1 MSWANQFTDVGT
13 GVGSGVID
21 SDYRGNV
28 AMIFFKFS
36 NNYPQIR
43 QRDKTA
49 QIAFKKIASHT
60 KLAEVNNFDDTISR
74 SEKDFG
80 STDSKCRNDL

>member
-1 MSWANQFTDVGT
+1 MSWTNQFT
-13 GVGSGVID
+13 GVSSGVID

-49 QIAFKKIASHT
+49 QTVFKKIASHT
-60 KLAEVNNFDDTISR
+60 KLAEVNNYDDTISR

>member
-1 MSWANQFTDVGT
+1 
-13 GVGSGVID
+13 
-21 SDYRGNV
+21 
-28 AMIFFKFS
+28 MIFFKFS

-49 QIAFKKIASHT
+49 QTVFKKIGSHT

>member
-1 MSWANQFTDVGT
+1 MSWTNQFT

-49 QIAFKKIASHT
+49 QIVFKKIASHT